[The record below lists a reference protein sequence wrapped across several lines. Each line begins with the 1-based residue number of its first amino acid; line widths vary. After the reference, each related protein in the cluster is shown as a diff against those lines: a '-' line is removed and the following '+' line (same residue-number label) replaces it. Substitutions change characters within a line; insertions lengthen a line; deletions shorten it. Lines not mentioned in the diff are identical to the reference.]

1 MSKYNFDYDKAEE
14 KEKEKEKEKND
25 KTKKSAGDI
34 ILVVLQVFLSIIMA
48 IAHL

>member
-1 MSKYNFDYDKAEE
+1 MSKYNFDYDKAE
-14 KEKEKEKEKND
+14 EKEKEKEKND